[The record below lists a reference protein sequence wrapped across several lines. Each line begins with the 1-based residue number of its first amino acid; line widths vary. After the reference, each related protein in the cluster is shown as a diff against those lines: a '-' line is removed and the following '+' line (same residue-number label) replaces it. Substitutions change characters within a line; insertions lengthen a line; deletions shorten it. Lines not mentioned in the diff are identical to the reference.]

1 MALDGKVLIDVA
13 NPIAPDSGFP
23 PALSI
28 VNTDSLGELI
38 QREFP
43 AARVVK
49 TLNTVNA
56 EVMVQ
61 PTLVPGD
68 HTIFVCGN
76 DADAKGTVVDILA
89 GFGWPTGA
97 VVDLGDI
104 TAARGAEMYLALWLR
119 MMQATGS
126 ARFNIKL
133 VTG

>member
-1 MALDGKVLIDVA
+1 
-13 NPIAPDSGFP
+13 
-23 PALSI
+23 
-28 VNTDSLGELI
+28 
-38 QREFP
+38 
-43 AARVVK
+43 
-49 TLNTVNA
+49 
-56 EVMVQ
+56 
-61 PTLVPGD
+61 
-68 HTIFVCGN
+68 
-76 DADAKGTVVDILA
+76 VVDILA

>member
-1 MALDGKVLIDVA
+1 
-13 NPIAPDSGFP
+13 
-23 PALSI
+23 
-28 VNTDSLGELI
+28 
-38 QREFP
+38 
-43 AARVVK
+43 
-49 TLNTVNA
+49 
-56 EVMVQ
+56 
-61 PTLVPGD
+61 VPGN

-76 DADAKGTVVDILA
+76 DADAKGTVVDMLA